1 MIINRA
7 GKNTGLQIFSY
18 TVGESVSC
26 YNLFEN
32 ELALS
37 VTITTKE
44 TDSVVILLGI
54 YPIGRFIC
62 SNNQSSMCKEVY
74 YGIVCNSK
82 TQKHHNAKQRG
93 PGYIKDG
100 PCMERNTM

>member
-18 TVGESVSC
+18 TVDESVSC
-26 YNLFEN
+26 YSLFGN

-54 YPIGRFIC
+54 YPIGRFIY
-62 SNNQSSMCKEVY
+62 SNTKVPCARKFTIALFVTA
-74 YGIVCNSK
+74 K
-82 TQKHHNAKQRG
+82 T
-93 PGYIKDG
+93 
-100 PCMERNTM
+100 RNNHCYCYC

>member
-18 TVGESVSC
+18 TVDESVSC
-26 YNLFEN
+26 YSLFGS
-32 ELALS
+32 ELVLS

-54 YPIGRFIC
+54 YPIGRFIY
-62 SNNQSSMCKEVY
+62 SNNPSSMCKEVDC
-74 YGIVCNSK
+74 GIVTTK
-82 TQKHHNAKQRG
+82 T
-93 PGYIKDG
+93 
-100 PCMERNTM
+100 RNNHCYCYC

>member
-7 GKNTGLQIFSY
+7 GKNTGLQTY
-18 TVGESVSC
+18 TVDESVSC
-26 YNLFEN
+26 CNLFGN
-32 ELALS
+32 ELALY

-54 YPIGRFIC
+54 YPIGRFVC

-74 YGIVCNSK
+74 YGTVCNTK
-82 TQKHHNAKQRG
+82 NQKQSQ
-93 PGYIKDG
+93 
-100 PCMERNTM
+100 C